1 MNFTEIFNEVIIIT
15 KRPDL
20 VERTKQAIRSAT
32 IKAHHSDFYYKDI
45 VEVPVQFTN
54 LFFLQSFTP
63 TEVVPQFRMAKY
75 IRLWMGDQSGD
86 VGKFLTPIQIENSLD
101 LYNQKKVDVFYMAG
115 QLLQIRGACTLD
127 KVLFGCYVNPVITP
141 EASYS
146 SWIAVEQP
154 YAIVY
159 EAARQVFKS
168 ISFTEQANEYS
179 NLVAEEFAELKLTY
193 VDTVPLT

>member
-1 MNFTEIFNEVIIIT
+1 MTFTEIFNEVILIT

-20 VERTKQAIRSAT
+20 VDQTKQKIRSAT
-32 IKAHHSDFYYKDI
+32 IKAHHSDFYFKDL

-54 LFFLQSFTP
+54 LFFLQSFIP
-63 TEVVPQFRMAKY
+63 NEVVPQFRMAKY
-75 IRLWMGDQSGD
+75 IRLWNGGIEGD

-101 LYNQKKVDVFYMAG
+101 LYKNIKTDVFYMAG

-146 SWIAVEQP
+146 SWIANEQP
-154 YAIVY
+154 YAIIY
-159 EAARQVFKS
+159 EAARQIFKS
-168 ISFTEQANEYS
+168 ISYTEQANEFS
-179 NLVAEEFAELKLTY
+179 GLVGEEYAELKLTY
-193 VDTVPLT
+193 VDSIPLT